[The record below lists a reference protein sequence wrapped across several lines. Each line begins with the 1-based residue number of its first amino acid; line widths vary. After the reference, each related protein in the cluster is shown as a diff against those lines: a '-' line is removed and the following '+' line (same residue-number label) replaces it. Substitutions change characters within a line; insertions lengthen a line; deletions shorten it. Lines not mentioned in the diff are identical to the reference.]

1 MNADYMDNS
10 AAKPKSLS
18 LNKCSLLNPP
28 LKKGD
33 IGGFAF
39 GASGKSPLTPL
50 YKRGENYLRTSSK
63 NNNEL
68 PSQGRGSATSAA
80 ICGNLRPNLEE
91 WKGIWV
97 FAEQEEG
104 CLSEVSLELLGAARF
119 LAEKRKAEVGAV
131 LLGHRVHSLAGP
143 LLAYGADRVFLAD
156 DPLLEKYLTLP
167 YTRVIADLITRKQ
180 PEIFLLPATSI
191 GSDLA
196 PRVAARVNT
205 GLSAHCSS
213 LDINDRGE
221 LMQVVPAFGG
231 KVMATILCQ
240 KHRPQMATVR
250 PGVFRK
256 GQPQKEKGNVE
267 KIPVE
272 IKPEDLR
279 QKVIEIH
286 RGKRPAQSIEEAEAV
301 VAGGAGIGGQE
312 DWNWV
317 EQLAR
322 VLHGAVG
329 GTRPPLDEG
338 WITEDQMIGQ
348 SGKTIRPKL
357 YIGIGIS
364 GVIQHLV
371 GIQDA
376 KVIIAIN
383 NDPKAALFQSADLG
397 VVADFR
403 KIVPLLIEEL
413 EKKG

>member
-1 MNADYMDNS
+1 M
-10 AAKPKSLS
+10 
-18 LNKCSLLNPP
+18 
-28 LKKGD
+28 
-33 IGGFAF
+33 
-39 GASGKSPLTPL
+39 
-50 YKRGENYLRTSSK
+50 
-63 NNNEL
+63 
-68 PSQGRGSATSAA
+68 GRS
-80 ICGNLRPNLEE
+80 
-91 WKGIWV
+91 V
-97 FAEQEEG
+97 F
-104 CLSEVSLELLGAARF
+104 SV
-119 LAEKRKAEVGAV
+119 
-131 LLGHRVHSLAGP
+131 
-143 LLAYGADRVFLAD
+143 AD

-167 YTRVIADLITRKQ
+167 YTRVISDLITQKQ
-180 PEIFLLPATSI
+180 PGIFLLPATPI

-205 GLSAHCSS
+205 GLSAHCTN

-256 GQPQKEKGNVE
+256 GQPQERKGNVE

-286 RGKRPAQSIEEAEAV
+286 REKRPAQSIDEAEAV
-301 VAGGAGIGGQE
+301 VAGGAGIGTPE

-364 GVIQHLV
+364 GVIQHVV

-383 NDPKAALFQSADLG
+383 NDPRAALFQSADLG

-413 EKKG
+413 GKKDNPPG